1 MKNEKIYNNISSLL
15 LNRKWVKSESKS
27 KFDVYLPPT
36 KLSIAEGY
44 KLHIYNKI
52 ENTDFEKSILKSIGI
67 LTQIYLNDD
76 IDDLGS
82 IIIDD
87 RQVLAFHIHNDDIKK
102 GKPNIPF
109 FSSLINNSKEL
120 LEQIANF
127 TVIKKPH
134 FFEGSEEAERYLNYC
149 NFFKNDIG
157 SLITKIQLPNNEFI
171 QEKTLFESGL
181 TGNQI
186 NKKLM
191 DVTSFVNDEII
202 AHENF
207 EPNDEFIL
215 NNKKYISVNVSDK
228 IKNLYKNIEYSDI
241 ELSLKGVNIN
251 TVTTAK
257 NLSKEKVDN
266 LVSFSKKIREKM
278 KEITEDYIE
287 ISGKI
292 IQLQSKDIESD
303 KNTIFIEGT
312 INKIK
317 NKISVKLSSE
327 QIKLAAAAF
336 KDNKTVLLN
345 CKLEKEKAKY
355 KVTELNSF
363 EIE

>member
-1 MKNEKIYNNISSLL
+1 MKNQNIYNNISSLL
-15 LNRKWVKSESKS
+15 LNRKWTKLKSKS
-27 KFDVYLPPT
+27 KFDIYLPP
-36 KLSIAEGY
+36 SDSGIAKGY
-44 KLHIYNKI
+44 NLHIYNKI
-52 ENTDFEKSILKSIGI
+52 ENNDFEKSIFKSIDI

-87 RQVLAFHIHNDDIKK
+87 KQVLAFHIYNDDIKN
-102 GKPNIPF
+102 GKPSIPF
-109 FSSLINNSKEL
+109 FGNLINNSKEL

-134 FFEGSEEAERYLNYC
+134 FFDGREEAERYLNYC

-186 NKKLM
+186 NRKLIN
-191 DVTSFVNDEII
+191 VTDFVNNEII

-207 EPNDEFIL
+207 EPDDEFIL
-215 NNKKYISVNVSDK
+215 ENKDYISVNVSDK

-241 ELSLKGVNIN
+241 ELSLKGVDVNEI
-251 TVTTAK
+251 TTAK
-257 NLSKEKVDN
+257 DLSKEKVDN

-278 KEITEDYIE
+278 KEITENYID
-287 ISGKI
+287 ISGKV

-303 KNTIFIEGT
+303 KNTISIEST
-312 INKIK
+312 INNIK
-317 NKISVKLSSE
+317 NRVSVKLSSD
-327 QIKLAAAAF
+327 QIKLAAEAF
-336 KDNKTVLLN
+336 RNNKTVLLN
-345 CKLEKEKAKY
+345 CKLEKEKSKY

-363 EIE
+363 DVK